1 VNKVQLLALLRSSDM
16 RWDERVHEGLEIG
29 SPPLRQRITDLPLF
43 IDTLTTELRTNWSQ
57 ALIQS
62 NLEAFNLVILG
73 VQVVSRQLEEGVGD
87 LQHQDVGMV
96 MFVADKNAFA
106 SPSHSMSD
114 IVLFKALEACE
125 DGGVFFRLG
134 FLGTEGVVREG
145 VEADCFGLVAV
156 E

>member
-1 VNKVQLLALLRSSDM
+1 M
-16 RWDERVHEGLEIG
+16 RGDERVHEGLEIG

-62 NLEAFNLVILG
+62 HLEAFNLVILG

-96 MFVADKNAFA
+96 MFVAYKNAFA